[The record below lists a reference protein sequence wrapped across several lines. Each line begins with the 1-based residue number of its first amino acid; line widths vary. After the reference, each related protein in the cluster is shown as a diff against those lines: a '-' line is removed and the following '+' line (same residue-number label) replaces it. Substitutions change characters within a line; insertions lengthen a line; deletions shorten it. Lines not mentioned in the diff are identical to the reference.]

1 MANNVA
7 IKCLVIGEAPPG
19 PSLEPVHLA
28 LAGERISVREL
39 IGRAVA
45 EQIRGLAE
53 RHRAGAEVV
62 QLALARQY
70 LTARDVAVQ
79 AGTGRIR
86 FPAESKPGA
95 APAVDVARETAR
107 ALAGFE
113 AGAFR
118 VVVGGVPVESLDA
131 EVALGRN
138 SKVVFLRLMPL
149 VGG

>member
-1 MANNVA
+1 MVNSVA

-19 PSLEPVHLA
+19 PNLEPVNLA
-28 LAGERISVREL
+28 VVGERISVREL
-39 IGRAVA
+39 IGRTVA
-45 EQIRGLAE
+45 EQIRGLTE

-62 QLALARQY
+62 RLALARQY
-70 LTARDVAVQ
+70 LTAKDVEVQ

-86 FPAESKPGA
+86 LPPEPKPGA
-95 APAVDVARETAR
+95 TPVVDIERETAR
-107 ALAGFE
+107 ALRGFE

-118 VVVGGVPVESLDA
+118 VVVDGVPVESLDA
-131 EVALGRN
+131 EMTLDRN